1 MADEFADK
9 LNAVLG
15 NPEAMGQIMSLARSL
30 TGDSGDEGGSQPP
43 IQPPVESMP
52 APASPASAAP
62 STQLPDLS
70 GIMNMAGRSH
80 GRGGASRGGGHLQSP
95 WPLWGIWTPGSCRPG
110 CGCSLSWAAPTT
122 GNRSSYRPAP
132 LCQRGALRQSRP
144 RHSGCKTVPCDPG
157 GLPAL
162 QGRRRTR
169 ACITDISQTAQPI
182 PVFRRR
188 TRLRSAIPV
197 RKAVPYRPRSPAVR
211 RKRRRP
217 ARRRRPAMMGG
228 IPIRSISRDSSRR
241 PHGGRRSAI
250 KSPPGSRDS

>member
-70 GIMNMAGRSH
+70 GIMNML
-80 GRGGASRGGGHLQSP
+80 GGLTGGGGHQGGGPPPIP

-122 GNRSSYRPAP
+122 GKPLFLPPCAP
-132 LCQRGALRQSRP
+132 LS
-144 RHSGCKTVPCDPG
+144 K
-157 GLPAL
+157 
-162 QGRRRTR
+162 
-169 ACITDISQTAQPI
+169 
-182 PVFRRR
+182 
-188 TRLRSAIPV
+188 RSA
-197 RKAVPYRPRSPAVR
+197 SP
-211 RKRRRP
+211 K
-217 ARRRRPAMMGG
+217 
-228 IPIRSISRDSSRR
+228 
-241 PHGGRRSAI
+241 
-250 KSPPGSRDS
+250 